1 MKKLLLSILVMA
13 SFNLYAQN
21 VSQKDADIA
30 VKRVLSYI
38 YGKYLSDLEEK
49 EEHQLGKKKVW
60 YLGKDDNDCDIF
72 AVEAVYGTGGN
83 GVFKRLFL
91 APTKY
96 TCYYI
101 NDDNS
106 ELVLNL
112 AVDYDWKIEK
122 QTKQPP
128 NSEFLL
134 NFYEKDT
141 FSANPDPSPN
151 NLKYKQKYRFNN
163 QTLKFEPMGKKQFVG
178 KKKY

>member
-1 MKKLLLSILVMA
+1 MPS
-13 SFNLYAQN
+13 
-21 VSQKDADIA
+21 
-30 VKRVLSYI
+30 
-38 YGKYLSDLEEK
+38 
-49 EEHQLGKKKVW
+49 
-60 YLGKDDNDCDIF
+60 
-72 AVEAVYGTGGN
+72 
-83 GVFKRLFL
+83 
-91 APTKY
+91 
-96 TCYYI
+96 YYI
-101 NDDNS
+101 DDDNS
-106 ELVLNL
+106 ELVLDV
-112 AVDYDWKIEK
+112 AVDYDWQIEK